1 MRILQIIDSLEIGG
15 AERMAVNYANILS
28 ESIEFSGLVATR
40 KEGNLKQ
47 QLSENVDYL
56 FLNKKHKFEF
66 QAIYKLFKYCKNNK
80 INIVQAHSSS
90 FFIAC
95 LVKIFHPKIKII
107 WHDHNGGIVPKRQ
120 GTIYLQIFSV
130 FFNGVISVNQ
140 ELKIWALKKLFCKK
154 VIYLSN
160 FTIPAIDEK
169 KETQLFG
176 NEGKRILCLA
186 NLRIQKNHLMLVK
199 VAKNLKI
206 SHPDWTFH
214 FVGKDFKDD
223 YSKELNKEIIKNNL
237 SENIFLYDSRQDIEN
252 IISQCDIAVFSS
264 ISEGLPVS
272 LLEYGMQKKP
282 VISTMVG
289 EIQLIIKDNVS
300 GFLVPINN
308 VEGFYKKL
316 IILIESPELQKVLG
330 LGLYKSIIENHA
342 EKAVIHK
349 YSNFVKNL

>member
-1 MRILQIIDSLEIGG
+1 MRIIQIIDSLEIGG
-15 AERMAVNYANILS
+15 AERMAVSYANILS
-28 ESIEFSGLVATR
+28 EKIEFSGLIATR

-47 QLSENVDYL
+47 QLSKNVNYQ
-56 FLNKKHKFEF
+56 FFNKKHKIDFR
-66 QAIYKLFKYCKNNK
+66 AVYKLFKYCKGHK
-80 INIVQAHSSS
+80 IEIIQAHSSS

-95 LVKIFHPKIKII
+95 LVKIISPKLKII

-120 GTIYLQIFSV
+120 GAIYLQIFSV
-130 FFNGVISVNQ
+130 FFNGIISVNQ
-140 ELKIWALKKLFCKK
+140 ELKTWALKKLFSKK

-169 KETQLFG
+169 KETQLYG

-199 VAKNLKI
+199 VAQKLRI

-214 FVGKDFKDD
+214 FVGKDFKDE
-223 YSKELNKEIIKNNL
+223 YSKELNQEIIKYNL
-237 SENIFLYDSRQDIEN
+237 SENIFLYDSRQDIEH
-252 IISQCDIAVFSS
+252 IIDQSTIAVFSS

-289 EIQLIIKDNVS
+289 EIQLIIKN
-300 GFLVPINN
+300 
-308 VEGFYKKL
+308 
-316 IILIESPELQKVLG
+316 
-330 LGLYKSIIENHA
+330 
-342 EKAVIHK
+342 
-349 YSNFVKNL
+349 

>member
-1 MRILQIIDSLEIGG
+1 MRIIQIIDSLEIGG

-28 ESIEFSGLVATR
+28 EKIEFSGLVATR

-80 INIVQAHSSS
+80 INLVQAHSSS

-169 KETQLFG
+169 KETQLSG

-199 VAKNLKI
+199 VAKKI
-206 SHPDWTFH
+206 KLSHPDWTFH

-223 YSKELNKEIIKNNL
+223 YSQELNKEIIKNNL

-289 EIQLIIKDNVS
+289 EIQLIIKDNKS
-300 GFLVPINN
+300 GFLVPIND
-308 VEGFYKKL
+308 VDSFYRKL
-316 IILIESPELQKVLG
+316 IVLIGDKNLQNKMGLELFKTI
-330 LGLYKSIIENHA
+330 SENHA
-342 EKAVIHK
+342 QGAVISK
-349 YSNFVKNL
+349 YINFVKNI

>member
-28 ESIEFSGLVATR
+28 EKIEFSGLVATR

-47 QLSENVDYL
+47 QLSENVHYQ
-56 FLNKKHKFEF
+56 FLNKKHKIDFR
-66 QAIYKLFKYCKNNK
+66 AVYKLFKYCKNNK
-80 INIVQAHSSS
+80 VNIIQAHSSS

-95 LVKIFHPKIKII
+95 LVKIFDPKIKII

-120 GTIYLQIFSV
+120 GAVYLQIFSV

-140 ELKIWALKKLFCKK
+140 ELKIWALKKLNCKK

-160 FTIPAIDEK
+160 FTILAKDEK

-186 NLRIQKNHLMLVK
+186 NLRIQKNHLMLVR

-223 YSKELNKEIIKNNL
+223 YSKDLNQEIIRNNL
-237 SENIFLYDSRQDIEN
+237 TENIFLYDSRQDIEH
-252 IISQCDIAVFSS
+252 IIDQSTIAVFSS

-289 EIQLIIKDNVS
+289 EIQLIIKDNIS
-300 GFLVPINN
+300 GFLVPIND
-308 VEGFYKKL
+308 VDSFYRKL
-316 IILIESPELQKVLG
+316 IVLIDDKNLQNKMGSELFKTI
-330 LGLYKSIIENHA
+330 SENHA
-342 EKAVIHK
+342 QEAVISK
-349 YSNFVKNL
+349 YINLVKNI